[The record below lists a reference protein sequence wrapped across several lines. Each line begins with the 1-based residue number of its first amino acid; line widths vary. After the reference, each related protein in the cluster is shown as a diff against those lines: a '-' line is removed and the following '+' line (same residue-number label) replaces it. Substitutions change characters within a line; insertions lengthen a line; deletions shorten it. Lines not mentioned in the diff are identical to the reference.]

1 MEKTVSARWRIL
13 AAATVV
19 SALAVGAS
27 FALFSD
33 TGTVRTSLSAG
44 TLDLKFNDDQDGN
57 PIPYVQVFDGGDS
70 LAPGSVVSEDL
81 TVFNSGSIDATLEL
95 EAAVIDNGST
105 DPELLQDEIT
115 LVITDTESTDELYNG
130 PLVGA
135 SFADFEIGSD
145 GTTADG
151 HVLNFTMTVASDA
164 GVGIAGQTLQVD
176 FPFVATQ
183 STP

>member
-1 MEKTVSARWRIL
+1 MEKKVHARWRIL

-33 TGTVRTSLSAG
+33 TGTVQTTLAAG
-44 TLDLKFNDDQDGN
+44 TLDLKFDDDQDGN
-57 PIPYVQVFDGGDS
+57 PLPHVRVFEGGDN
-70 LAPGSVVSEDL
+70 LAPGSVISEDL
-81 TVFNSGSIDATLEL
+81 TVFNSGSIDATLALDAPVIENASGEL
-95 EAAVIDNGST
+95 
-105 DPELLQDEIT
+105 ELLQDEIT
-115 LVITDTESTDELYNG
+115 LVIVDSATTTELYNG

-135 SFADFEIGSD
+135 AFADFEIGSD
-145 GTTADG
+145 GTTATG
-151 HVLNFTMTVASDA
+151 HVLTFTMTVASDA
-164 GVGIAGQTLQVD
+164 GAGIAGQSVQVD

>member
-1 MEKTVSARWRIL
+1 MEKTVNARWRIL
-13 AAATVV
+13 AAAAVV

-33 TGTVRTSLSAG
+33 TGTVQTSLSSG
-44 TLDLKFNDDQDGN
+44 TLDLKFDDDQDGN
-57 PIPYVQVFDGGDS
+57 PTPHVRTFDGGDN
-70 LAPGSVVSEDL
+70 LAPGSVISEDL

-95 EAAVIDNGST
+95 EAAVIGNPSAG
-105 DPELLQDEIT
+105 PELLQDEIS
-115 LVITDTESTDELYNG
+115 LVITDTATSDELYNG

-164 GVGIAGQTLQVD
+164 GVGTAGQSVQID

>member
-44 TLDLKFNDDQDGN
+44 TLDLKFDDDQDGN
-57 PIPYVQVFDGGDS
+57 PIPYERIFDGGDN

-81 TVFNSGSIDATLEL
+81 TVFNSGSIDATLAL
-95 EAAVIDNGST
+95 EAPIITNASS
-105 DPELLQDEIT
+105 DPELLQDDIT
-115 LVITDTESTDELYNG
+115 LVIVDEATSDELYNG
-130 PLVGA
+130 PLVDA
-135 SFADFEIGSD
+135 AFADFAIGSD
-145 GTTADG
+145 GTTLDG

-164 GVGIAGQTLQVD
+164 GVGIAGQSLQVD